1 MRALPLALAA
11 LAVCACSEPEPTEVA
26 PYSSLGRTARTPEKA
41 EPVVV
46 RGHVVDRSTREPVI
60 GARVEGP
67 GGRSAVSGNDGFF
80 ELTGFDAGE
89 GGELSARM
97 TDGRVASTTLRPL
110 QPGALEVVLHLGD

>member
-1 MRALPLALAA
+1 MKSRAWI
-11 LAVCACSEPEPTEVA
+11 LAVLASFGCAEPEEPEVA
-26 PYSSLGRTARTPEKA
+26 PYSSLGETPRTPKKA

-46 RGHVVDRSTREPVI
+46 RGHVLDRATREPVI

-89 GGELSARM
+89 GGELTARM
-97 TDGRVASTTLRPL
+97 TDGREASTKLRPL